1 MKAAHSF
8 KICLAYHFM
17 IAWQNN
23 KNLFAFKYKKSRRFS
38 TEEEQV
44 KQHLLVT
51 PWLKVLGASTHHVA
65 QSQGIC
71 LKFPHAGGK
80 GRTGNRGQYLQMKSH
95 VGCLELNNAVERRGY
110 YKQDIFNMAAQ
121 IRAKKQM
128 DCQMFSFNIFKES
141 TVSSQPLAVVYVKAR
156 RKKNEKFVFLRKI
169 PVLEHLTVREWEL
182 ELKLSSMYRTNKPDP
197 CKNTHRVSVLEKETE
212 TLLSPQEQQIR
223 DTLNKR
229 KQRTSVK
236 RQVQWVMFWQDAL
249 EALLTRPLGG
259 HTIFEPLIMFASQ
272 ICI

>member
-1 MKAAHSF
+1 MLAGKEGQGTEDNTYKWKAMWAASSWTMQWKDVAIINRISLIWLH
-8 KICLAYHFM
+8 
-17 IAWQNN
+17 
-23 KNLFAFKYKKSRRFS
+23 KSEPKS
-38 TEEEQV
+38 KWTV
-44 KQHLLVT
+44 KCSHLTSLR
-51 PWLKVLGASTHHVA
+51 KVLF
-65 QSQGIC
+65 
-71 LKFPHAGGK
+71 LP
-80 GRTGNRGQYLQMKSH
+80 NLLQLFMW
-95 VGCLELNNAVERRGY
+95 
-110 YKQDIFNMAAQ
+110 KQ
-121 IRAKKQM
+121 
-128 DCQMFSFNIFKES
+128 EG
-141 TVSSQPLAVVYVKAR
+141 
-156 RKKNEKFVFLRKI
+156 KKNKKFVFLRKI

-182 ELKLSSMYRTNKPDP
+182 VLKSSSMCCTNKRNP
-197 CKNTHRVSVLEKETE
+197 CKNTHRVSVLDKETE